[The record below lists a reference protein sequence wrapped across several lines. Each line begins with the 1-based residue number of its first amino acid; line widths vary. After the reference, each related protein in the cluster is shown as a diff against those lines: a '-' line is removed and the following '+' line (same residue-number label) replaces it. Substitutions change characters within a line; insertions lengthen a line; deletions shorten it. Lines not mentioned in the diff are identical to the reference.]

1 MGKGTKLMIDR
12 ALEMTGE
19 KSYSMKT
26 SGVCLFTI
34 FQPTILCVLKSGV
47 IMPVPSFILRL
58 NTVTVEL
65 FTSVGNVWPL

>member
-1 MGKGTKLMIDR
+1 MDKCTKLMIEPG
-12 ALEMTGE
+12 LEMTDE

-26 SGVCLFTI
+26 SDVCLFTI
-34 FQPTILCVLKSGV
+34 FQPTILCVLKSDV

-65 FTSVGNVWPL
+65 FTCVGNVWPL

>member
-1 MGKGTKLMIDR
+1 MDKCTKLMIDPR
-12 ALEMTGE
+12 LEMTDE

-34 FQPTILCVLKSGV
+34 FQPTKSDV
-47 IMPVPSFILRL
+47 IMPLPSFILRL

-65 FTSVGNVWPL
+65 FTCVGNVWPL